1 MAQDLKHRVARTIK
15 WNIIDR
21 VASQVLYAVTGIVLA
36 RVLSQSDFGLVG
48 AILVFQAFALVFV
61 DSGFSSALVQR
72 KDPDEKDYSTVFW
85 FNLGIAVVLYGMLWL
100 MAPWIASLFQNDARL
115 IPLARVMF
123 LAIVINATAIVQT
136 NRLMKQMDVRLVAVS
151 NALGLSLAAVVGIW
165 MALAGFGAW
174 AIVWQTL
181 TLNAVKS
188 LVLWFGTGW
197 RPQLTFSMERLRGV
211 FKVGIGVMGQSLLNT
226 IFQNATSFFIGNR
239 VNLTSLGYY
248 TQADKWSKMG
258 ITSISQVLT
267 SSFLAPLS
275 NVQDDRERFL
285 NQTSKMTALTSW
297 ILFPA
302 MFVLAAMATPIFHAL
317 FSDKWDASI
326 MLFRLLLLRG
336 VFTVMTSLY
345 NNFILALG
353 RSRLLVRTE
362 IVRDV
367 VAVIAIVVTLPYI
380 ALSTDA
386 DPVEGV
392 RIFVWGQVA
401 ASAITWAYT
410 LWLTSR
416 TTGLSIGR
424 MLAEPLP
431 YLLTAAIT
439 AAAVWA
445 LSLIPAN
452 VWLILALQ
460 TAATLVLYLPL
471 IALTERH
478 TSTVIQSDVLAYL
491 RGKPLA

>member
-1 MAQDLKHRVARTIK
+1 MAMDLKHRVANTVK

-36 RVLSQSDFGLVG
+36 RMLSQSDFGLVG

-72 KDPDEKDYSTVFW
+72 KNPDEKDYSTVFW
-85 FNLGIAVVLYGMLWL
+85 FNLAIAVVLYGLLWL
-100 MAPWIASLFQNDARL
+100 LAPWIASLFQNDARL

-151 NALGLSLAAVVGIW
+151 NALGLTIAAVVGIW
-165 MALAGFGAW
+165 LAVAGFGAW

-197 RPQLTFSMERLRGV
+197 RPRMVFSMERLRGV

-226 IFQNATSFFIGNR
+226 VFQNVTSFFIGNR
-239 VNLTSLGYY
+239 VNLVSLGYY

-258 ITSISQVLT
+258 IMSISQVLT

-275 NVQDDRERFL
+275 NVQDDRARFL

-297 ILFPA
+297 ITFPA
-302 MFVLAAMATPIFHAL
+302 MLLLAAMATSIFHLL

-326 MLFRLLLLRG
+326 GLFQLLLLRG
-336 VFTVMTSLY
+336 IFQVLTSLY

-367 VAVIAIVVTLPYI
+367 VAVLAIVATLPYI
-380 ALSTDA
+380 ALATDV

-392 RIFVWGQVA
+392 RIFVLGQVA
-401 ASAITWAYT
+401 ATVVTWAYT
-410 LWLTSR
+410 LWLTAR
-416 TTGLSIGR
+416 TTGLTVRR

-431 YLLTAAIT
+431 YLFAAAIAATAAWAVGL
-439 AAAVWA
+439 AALPAWAALLLQLLAALAV
-445 LSLIPAN
+445 
-452 VWLILALQ
+452 
-460 TAATLVLYLPL
+460 YLPL
-471 IALTERH
+471 VRLIERR
-478 TSTVIQSDVLAYL
+478 TRVVIQADVLAYL
-491 RGKPLA
+491 RKRNS